1 MALLPIAALSVWST
15 LTAPRSWLASPENA
29 RILALDCVASMP
41 TAGSGTTCLFVS
53 ATRVIKEIP
62 SADATG
68 SQVSIGKLEQR
79 EHVSNIF
86 FNQPPLGGQRSLIL
100 ATRLLVAPTLC
111 AMKDTRRR
119 PVRVCLVFKETLT
132 LSASRSARS
141 TKSVRPT
148 WLASDKSVRILVLEF
163 AAHTPHALSTTTTP
177 SANVTLAMREIPS
190 PIATEKQH
198 VSNCM
203 NFLSFNLN
211 LPVPPRVEPIDPCN
225 PSPCGS
231 NAVCNR
237 QRNAGSCQ
245 CIPEYFGDP
254 YVACRPEC
262 VVHSDC
268 PSNKACQRNKCIDPC
283 PGTCGINAQC
293 QVRSHS
299 PTCTCIPNY
308 IGDPFTACRLKP
320 LRE

>member
-1 MALLPIAALSVWST
+1 MFNDFQIRSATTRRPEIIDPCNPTPCGTNAVCNERNRAASCQCLPGLQGNPYVECKPECTINQECPSNLACIRQKCKDPCPGVCGTHASCSVNNHYPICQCDPGYEGDPFSNCY
-15 LTAPRSWLASPENA
+15 RK
-29 RILALDCVASMP
+29 
-41 TAGSGTTCLFVS
+41 TTC
-53 ATRVIKEIP
+53 K
-62 SADATG
+62 
-68 SQVSIGKLEQR
+68 QKLDF
-79 EHVSNIF
+79 S
-86 FNQPPLGGQRSLIL
+86 S
-100 ATRLLVAPTLC
+100 
-111 AMKDTRRR
+111 
-119 PVRVCLVFKETLT
+119 
-132 LSASRSARS
+132 
-141 TKSVRPT
+141 
-148 WLASDKSVRILVLEF
+148 
-163 AAHTPHALSTTTTP
+163 
-177 SANVTLAMREIPS
+177 
-190 PIATEKQH
+190 
-198 VSNCM
+198 
-203 NFLSFNLN
+203 LN
-211 LPVPPRVEPIDPCN
+211 LIVPVPPRVEPIDPCN

-283 PGTCGINAQC
+283 PGTCGINAEC

>member
-1 MALLPIAALSVWST
+1 MACIQQKCKDPCPGVCGTHASCSVNNHYPICQCDPGYEGDPFSNCY
-15 LTAPRSWLASPENA
+15 RK
-29 RILALDCVASMP
+29 
-41 TAGSGTTCLFVS
+41 TTC
-53 ATRVIKEIP
+53 K
-62 SADATG
+62 
-68 SQVSIGKLEQR
+68 
-79 EHVSNIF
+79 H
-86 FNQPPLGGQRSLIL
+86 
-100 ATRLLVAPTLC
+100 
-111 AMKDTRRR
+111 
-119 PVRVCLVFKETLT
+119 
-132 LSASRSARS
+132 
-141 TKSVRPT
+141 KSDF
-148 WLASDKSVRILVLEF
+148 SS
-163 AAHTPHALSTTTTP
+163 
-177 SANVTLAMREIPS
+177 
-190 PIATEKQH
+190 
-198 VSNCM
+198 
-203 NFLSFNLN
+203 LN
-211 LPVPPRVEPIDPCN
+211 LIVPVPPRVEPIDPCN

-283 PGTCGINAQC
+283 PGTCGINAEC

-308 IGDPFTACRLKP
+308 IGDPFTACRRKP